1 MTKREIE
8 SGNIKMVINLI
19 ENQFNGSVEDNGEG
33 GRLDIFVDGHQGQFA
48 RRDFEVML
56 VNAMKLY
63 GPGWTDE
70 DIQNHQDA
78 VKLENAMNTAIEKLF
93 NH

>member
-1 MTKREIE
+1 
-8 SGNIKMVINLI
+8 
-19 ENQFNGSVEDNGEG
+19 
-33 GRLDIFVDGHQGQFA
+33 
-48 RRDFEVML
+48 ML